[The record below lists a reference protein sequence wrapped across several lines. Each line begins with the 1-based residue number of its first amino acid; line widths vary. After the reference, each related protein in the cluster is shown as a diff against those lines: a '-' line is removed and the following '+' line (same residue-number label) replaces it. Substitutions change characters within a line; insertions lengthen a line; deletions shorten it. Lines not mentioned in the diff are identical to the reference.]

1 MTTTSSVPTLSRSDF
16 NPERLPHGKPP
27 AFIGGNLLHYRRDP
41 LGYMLEN
48 AREYGDIVRILF
60 GKWYGF
66 QINPPDDVQQI
77 LVKQAHKV
85 HKSIIYKTTLSEY
98 LGNGLLISDGDYW
111 RRQRKLAQPAFHI
124 NRIAAYGQVMS
135 DYSARMLD
143 SWQAG
148 QVRNIADDMM
158 KLTLYIVA
166 KTLFDSD
173 VSQDSG
179 RVGEA
184 LEVLLHSVIESS
196 QTLIRLPEWIPTPSR
211 ARKRWSIDTLHDF
224 TMKVI
229 RERRASGKDNGDL
242 LSMLLQARD
251 EEDGQGMSDEQ
262 VRDEA
267 LTIFLAGHETTAN
280 AMTWTFYLLS
290 QHPEVEAR
298 LHEEVDRVLAGRQ
311 PKLDDLPA
319 LTYTEQV
326 IKESMRLYPP
336 AWSFGRQ
343 AIEDVELGGYTLPR
357 GSVLIVVPYVIHRDP
372 RWFRDPLRFDP
383 QRWSAEQEASIPKHA
398 YLPFGG
404 GPRIC
409 IGNSFA
415 MMEAKIIL
423 ASVAQRYRLRLD
435 PQQEVEPEPLVTL
448 RPKYGMRMQVIA
460 RHDA

>member
-1 MTTTSSVPTLSRSDF
+1 MTPITPRVSHQSFD
-16 NPERLPHGKPP
+16 PERLPPGKPP
-27 AFIGGNLLHYRRDP
+27 AFVGGNLLHYRRDP

-48 AREYGDIVRILF
+48 ARDYGDLVRILF

-66 QINPPDDVQQI
+66 QVNHPDDVQQI

-85 HKSIIYKTTLSEY
+85 HKSVIYKTTLSEY

-111 RRQRKLAQPAFHI
+111 RRQRKLAQPAFHT

-135 DYSARMLD
+135 DYSARMLE

-166 KTLFDSD
+166 KTLFDAD
-173 VSQDSG
+173 VSQDSN

-184 LEVLLHSVIESS
+184 LEVLLHSVIETS
-196 QTLIRLPEWIPTPSR
+196 QALIRLPDWLPTPARS
-211 ARKRWSIDTLHDF
+211 RKRWSIDTLHDF

-229 RERRASGKDNGDL
+229 RERRASGDDSGDL
-242 LSMLLQARD
+242 LSMLLHARD
-251 EEDGQGMSDEQ
+251 EDGQGMSDEQ

-290 QHPEVEAR
+290 QHPQVEAA
-298 LHEEVDRVLAGRQ
+298 LHEELDRVLAGRQ
-311 PKLDDLPA
+311 PSLDDLPA

-326 IKESMRLYPP
+326 LKESMRLYPP

-343 AIEDVELGGYTLPR
+343 AIEDIELGGYTLPR
-357 GSVLIVVPYVIHRDP
+357 GSVLIVLPYVIHRDA
-372 RWFRDPLRFDP
+372 RWFADPLSFDP
-383 QRWSAEQEASIPKHA
+383 TRWSPEREASIPKHA

-404 GPRIC
+404 GPRVC

-415 MMEAKIIL
+415 MMEAKLIL
-423 ASVAQRYRLRLD
+423 ASVAQRYRLLLD
-435 PQQEVEPEPLVTL
+435 SAQKVEPEPLVTL
-448 RPKYGMRMQVIA
+448 RPRYGMKMQLVSRPLA
-460 RHDA
+460 